1 LLPARH
7 KRQLIIFVDFNDI
20 PTEDELL
27 DMLPNGVDYVSKE
40 TALDEDIEW
49 LCKFYNLK
57 KVEKINK
64 NVYKIDKQ
72 ELIESLKNEK
82 KRRVKIVKGLL
93 ENKQEEDVDLWL
105 VSYEAYNR
113 KGFFFYFL
121 NEVINEIDLLKALK
135 NLKIDSLYVVASFDY
150 HF

>member
-1 LLPARH
+1 MHSR
-7 KRQLIIFVDFNDI
+7 IFIMSQVHEVDFNDI

-93 ENKQEEDVDLWL
+93 EDKQEEDVDLWL

-113 KGFFFYFL
+113 KGFLFYFL
-121 NEVINEIDLLKALK
+121 DEAINEIDLLKALK